1 VSNAGEWTA
10 TLKAFHEK
18 QLDRPR
24 RVYRLGKTKVLFSR
38 GHAACTVGAAVVASW
53 LDFPTWTFWIA
64 IAIGYFG
71 GKYLFPVPRSSV
83 ASRYGFRPV
92 ARKSPGELDY
102 MTPEEIRAYQYNVQ
116 FIQKGVTPLEL
127 GTEEALGRQSEGARA
142 VSRAAGTD
150 AGMLAHL
157 SLADV
162 HEYGRTA
169 DRHDLLKR
177 RWLTYE
183 VDPQLQF
190 DFPAMSDVSLPA
202 TAAMIRAMHNAD
214 YERAIGNGAAYRL
227 AVDRFSQTLAEAE
240 RAAGVP

>member
-1 VSNAGEWTA
+1 MNNAGEWTA

-24 RVYRLGKTKVLFSR
+24 RVYRLGKTKVIFSG

-53 LDFPTWTFWIA
+53 LDFPTLAFWIA
-64 IAIGYFG
+64 IAIGFVL

-116 FIQKGVTPLEL
+116 FIQKGVTPLAL
-127 GTEEALGRQSEGARA
+127 GTEEALGRQSEAVRA
-142 VSRAAGTD
+142 VSLAVGAD
-150 AGMLAHL
+150 AGLLAHL

-162 HEYGRTA
+162 NEYRRTA

-183 VDPQLQF
+183 VDPRMQF
-190 DFPAMSDVSLPA
+190 DFPAMSDVSLPSTA
-202 TAAMIRAMHNAD
+202 TMIRAMHAADHERTTGNAAG
-214 YERAIGNGAAYRL
+214 YKQ
-227 AVDRFSQTLAEAE
+227 AVDRFSQSLAEAE

>member
-24 RVYRLGKTKVLFSR
+24 RMYRLGKTKVIFSG

-53 LDFPTWTFWIA
+53 LDFPTLAFWIA
-64 IAIGYFG
+64 IALGFVV

-83 ASRYGFRPV
+83 ASRYGSREV
-92 ARKSPGELDY
+92 AKKSPGELDY
-102 MTPEEIRAYQYNVQ
+102 LTPEEIRAYQYNVQ

-127 GTEEALGRQSEGARA
+127 GTEAALGRQSEGVRT
-142 VSRAAGTD
+142 VSRAAGSD
-150 AGMLAHL
+150 AGLLAHL

-162 HEYGRTA
+162 NEYGRTA

-177 RWLTYE
+177 RWLSYE

-190 DFPAMSDVSLPA
+190 DYPAMSDVSLPA
-202 TAAMIRAMHNAD
+202 TATMIRAMHTADHERTTGNAAG
-214 YERAIGNGAAYRL
+214 YKQ
-227 AVDRFSQTLAEAE
+227 AVDRFSETLAAAE

>member
-1 VSNAGEWTA
+1 MSNAGEWTA

-24 RVYRLGKTKVLFSR
+24 RVYRLGKTKVIFSG
-38 GHAACTVGAAVVASW
+38 GHAACTVGAAVLASW
-53 LDFPTWTFWIA
+53 LDFPTLAFWIA
-64 IAIGYFG
+64 IAIGFVA

-83 ASRYGFRPV
+83 ASRYGSREL
-92 ARKSPGELDY
+92 ARKSPGDLDS
-102 MTPEEIRAYQYNVQ
+102 MTPTEIKAYQYNAQ

-127 GTEEALGRQSEGARA
+127 GTEEALGRQSEEVRT
-142 VSRAAGTD
+142 VSLAAGVD
-150 AGMLAHL
+150 AGLLAHL

-162 HEYGRTA
+162 REYGRTA

-177 RWLTYE
+177 RWLSYE

-190 DFPAMSDVSLPA
+190 DYPAMSDMALPT
-202 TAAMIRAMHNAD
+202 TAAMIRAMHAAD
-214 YERAIGNGAAYRL
+214 QQRTTGSPAGYKQ
-227 AVDRFSQTLAEAE
+227 AVDRFSQSLAEAE

>member
-1 VSNAGEWTA
+1 MSNAGEWTA

-24 RVYRLGKTKVLFSR
+24 RVYRLGRTKVIFSG

-53 LDFPTWTFWIA
+53 LDFPTLAFWIA
-64 IAIGYFG
+64 IAIGFVV

-83 ASRYGFRPV
+83 ASRYGSRAV

-116 FIQKGVTPLEL
+116 FTQKGVTPLAL
-127 GTEEALGRQSEGARA
+127 GTEEALGRQSEGVRT
-142 VSRAAGTD
+142 VSLAAGAD
-150 AGMLAHL
+150 AGLLAHL

-162 HEYGRTA
+162 KEYGRTA

-190 DFPAMSDVSLPA
+190 NYPGMSDMALPA
-202 TAAMIRAMHNAD
+202 TVTMIRA
-214 YERAIGNGAAYRL
+214 
-227 AVDRFSQTLAEAE
+227 

>member
-1 VSNAGEWTA
+1 MSNAGEWTA

-24 RVYRLGKTKVLFSR
+24 RVYRLGKTKVIFSG

-53 LDFPTWTFWIA
+53 LDFPTFAFWIA
-64 IAIGYFG
+64 IAVGFVA

-83 ASRYGFRPV
+83 ASRYGFREV

-116 FIQKGVTPLEL
+116 FIQKGVTPLAL
-127 GTEEALGRQSEGARA
+127 GTEDALGRQSEKART
-142 VSRAAGTD
+142 VSLAAGAD
-150 AGMLAHL
+150 AGLLAHL

-162 HEYGRTA
+162 NEYGRTA

-190 DFPAMSDVSLPA
+190 DYPAMSDMALPT
-202 TAAMIRAMHNAD
+202 TAAMIRAMRAADQQRTTGNAAG
-214 YERAIGNGAAYRL
+214 YKL
-227 AVDRFSQTLAEAE
+227 AVDTFSQTLAEAE

>member
-1 VSNAGEWTA
+1 MSNASEWTA

-24 RVYRLGKTKVLFSR
+24 RVYRLGRTKVIFSG

-53 LDFPTWTFWIA
+53 LDFPTFAFWIA
-64 IAIGYFG
+64 IATGFVV

-83 ASRYGFRPV
+83 ASRYG
-92 ARKSPGELDY
+92 ARELTGKSAGDLDS
-102 MTPEEIRAYQYNVQ
+102 MTPTEIRAYQYNAQ
-116 FIQKGVTPLEL
+116 FIHKGVTPLAL
-127 GTEEALGRQSEGARA
+127 GTEDALGRHSEEVRT
-142 VSRAAGTD
+142 VSRAVAVD
-150 AGMLAHL
+150 AELLARL

-162 HEYGRTA
+162 REYGRTA

-190 DFPAMSDVSLPA
+190 DYPAMSDMALPT
-202 TAAMIRAMHNAD
+202 TAAMIRAMHAAD
-214 YERAIGNGAAYRL
+214 QQRATGNPSDYKR
-227 AVDRFSQTLAEAE
+227 AVDAFSQTLAEAE